1 MPSVTRI
8 SALSA
13 LSLALL
19 AAPTAA
25 QDLETLR
32 PVAGQSAS
40 EPLPVETLL
49 SLSSSVGGETPRW
62 APEGDRILLG
72 GSNLRL
78 IRAEGGAISELP
90 VPTGGSGHFLASAE
104 PQWSPDGQWISYVSD
119 RSGTPEIWLWSVQGG
134 EAFRITGN
142 GGRLIKGYSW
152 SPDGRRI
159 AFSGNRH
166 GQYDVWTVEVPSGE
180 ARRLT
185 DGPELEVYPAWS
197 PDSESVLYVRLDG
210 EWMDHTIVEV
220 PVDGG
225 EERVIVRDEDFFDY
239 GEGGTFG
246 YPLVSPDGSTVV
258 FPSYRSGWIN
268 YWGVPRSGG
277 EPRPLVAAEADQTEG
292 AWSPGGGGFAYVENH
307 GGTYQLRIAPAGGG
321 EPRVIAAPESGI
333 ISAPQWS
340 PDGSRISYTLETP
353 TRPGDLVV
361 RALASGKSS
370 RLTDS
375 MPMEAIEN
383 RLVMPAKLAFSSGD
397 GLEIPSY
404 LYRPGAG
411 SGDEDRRYPAIVW
424 THGGPTSQWEDSF
437 EPQVQFFVQ
446 RGYVVLL
453 PNVRGS
459 SGYGRA
465 FEEANDGCWGKCDF
479 RDAVAAAEYLRTL
492 PYVDPERIGTTGTS
506 YGGFMS
512 CAAVSFG
519 GETFQA
525 VIAASGYCDR
535 VTFFEDG
542 EFRHLQQLRKEMG
555 RLEEHRDRYLANSPY
570 YHLADARAPV
580 FVLHGEGRYPGSPQ
594 MTEFFRELQRL
605 YKPARYKA
613 YAGENFYVRGFENRM
628 EMLAD
633 MKAFFDFY
641 LLGKD
646 AELPG
651 VGYLE
656 ELEGVSH

>member
-1 MPSVTRI
+1 MNQCRALDLVRI
-8 SALSA
+8 VPTAFCLALATSPASAPLLSA
-13 LSLALL
+13 QS
-19 AAPTAA
+19 P
-25 QDLETLR
+25 
-32 PVAGQSAS
+32 AG
-40 EPLPVETLL
+40 PLPLETLL
-49 SLSSSVGGETPRW
+49 SLSSRTGGDTPRW
-62 APEGDRILLG
+62 SPAGDWILLG
-72 GSNLRL
+72 GSSPRLLRPEDGQ
-78 IRAEGGAISELP
+78 IRELGP
-90 VPTGGSGHFLASAE
+90 STGGSGHFLASTEAR
-104 PQWSPDGQWISYVSD
+104 WSPDGRWISSVSD
-119 RSGTPEIWLWSVQGG
+119 KGGTPEIWLWSVEEG
-134 EAFRITGN
+134 EEIRITGN

-152 SPDGRRI
+152 SPDGGRI

-185 DGPELEVYPAWS
+185 HGPALEVYPSWS
-197 PDSESVLYVRLDG
+197 PDSQSVLFVRLDS

-220 PVDGG
+220 PAAGG
-225 EERVIVRDEDFFDY
+225 EERQIVHDSDFFDY

-246 YPLVSPDGSTVV
+246 HPLLSPDGSAVA

-268 YWGVPRSGG
+268 YWTVSRSGG
-277 EPRPLVAAEADQTEG
+277 EPEPLAAAEADQTDG
-292 AWSPGGGGFAYVENH
+292 AWSPDGGAFAYVENH
-307 GGTYQLRIAPAGGG
+307 GGTYQLRIVSADGG
-321 EPRVIAAPESGI
+321 EPRVVAAPESGVVA
-333 ISAPQWS
+333 APGWS
-340 PDGSRISYTLETP
+340 PDGTRISYTLETP
-353 TRPGDLVV
+353 TRPGDLIVHS
-361 RALASGKSS
+361 LESGEEV

-375 MPMEAIEN
+375 VPVEGVEE
-383 RLVMPAKLAFSSGD
+383 RLVTPTKVEFRSGD
-397 GLEIPSY
+397 GLTIPSY
-404 LYRPGAG
+404 LYRPPEG
-411 SGDEDRRYPAIVW
+411 SGGEEGRHPAIVW

-437 EPQVQFFVQ
+437 EPAIQFFAQ

-459 SGYGRA
+459 SGYGRE

-479 RDAVAAAEYLRTL
+479 ADAVAAAEYLRRL
-492 PYVDPERIGTTGTS
+492 PYVHPERIGTTGTS

-555 RLEEHRDRYLANSPY
+555 RLEEHRDRYLSNSPY
-570 YHLADARAPV
+570 YHIADAQVPV

-613 YAGENFYVRGFENRM
+613 YQGENFYVRGRENTK
-628 EMLAD
+628 EMLSD
-633 MKAFFDFY
+633 MRAFFDFY

-646 AELPG
+646 TPLPG

-656 ELEGVSH
+656 ELDGVSY

>member
-1 MPSVTRI
+1 MPSVPRI
-8 SALSA
+8 SALSI
-13 LSLALL
+13 LSLTLL
-19 AAPTAA
+19 AAPAAAA
-25 QDLETLR
+25 QTA
-32 PVAGQSAS
+32 P
-40 EPLPVETLL
+40 EPLPAETLL
-49 SLSSSVGGETPRW
+49 SLSSAVGGETPRW
-62 APEGDRILLG
+62 APDGDRILLG
-72 GSNLRL
+72 GANLRL

-90 VPTGGSGHFLASAE
+90 VSTGGSGHFLASAE
-104 PQWSPDGQWISYVSD
+104 PRWSPDGRWISYVSD
-119 RSGTPEIWLWSVQGG
+119 RSGTPEIWLWSVEEG
-134 EAFRITGN
+134 EALRLTGN

-159 AFSGNRH
+159 AFAGNRH

-197 PDSESVLYVRLDG
+197 PNSQSVLFVRLDG
-210 EWMDHTIVEV
+210 AWMDHTIVEV
-220 PVDGG
+220 LAGGG
-225 EERVIVRDEDFFDY
+225 EERAIVRDEDFFDY

-246 YPLVSPDGSTVV
+246 YPLVSPDGATVV

-268 YWGVPRSGG
+268 YWSVPRSGG
-277 EPRPLVAAEADQTEG
+277 EPKALASAEADQTEG
-292 AWSPGGGGFAYVENH
+292 AWSPDGAGFLYVENH
-307 GGTYQLRIAPAGGG
+307 GGTYQLRVAPAGGG
-321 EPRVIAAPESGI
+321 EPQVLAAPESGI
-333 ISAPQWS
+333 VGAPQWS
-340 PDGSRISYTLETP
+340 PDGGRISYTLETP
-353 TRPGDLVV
+353 TRPGDLFVHD
-361 RALASGKSS
+361 LAAGKSS

-375 MPMEAIEN
+375 VPTEAIES
-383 RLVMPAKLAFSSGD
+383 RLVIPGKVAFSSGD

-404 LYRPGAG
+404 LYRPAADG
-411 SGDEDRRYPAIVW
+411 RHPAIVW

-437 EPQVQFFVQ
+437 EPAIQFFVQ

-479 RDAVAAAEYLRTL
+479 ADAVAAAEYLRTL
-492 PYVDPERIGTTGTS
+492 PFVHPERIGTTGTS

-535 VTFFEDG
+535 VTFFDDG

-570 YHLADARAPV
+570 YHLAAAQAPV

-613 YAGENFYVRGFENRM
+613 YPGENFYVRGFDNRI

-641 LLGKD
+641 LLGKNV
-646 AELPG
+646 ALPG

>member
-1 MPSVTRI
+1 MPPVTRI

-19 AAPTAA
+19 ATPTGA
-25 QDLETLR
+25 QDPENLR

-49 SLSSSVGGETPRW
+49 SLSSAVGGETPRW

-90 VPTGGSGHFLASAE
+90 VSTGGSGHFLASAE

-119 RSGTPEIWLWSVQGG
+119 RSGTPEIWLWSLAGG

-197 PDSESVLYVRLDG
+197 PDSGSLLFVRLDG
-210 EWMDHTIVEV
+210 EWMDHEVVEV
-220 PVDGG
+220 PADGG

-239 GEGGTFG
+239 GEGGAFG

-307 GGTYQLRIAPAGGG
+307 GGTYELRIAPAGGG

-333 ISAPQWS
+333 IAAPQWS
-340 PDGSRISYTLETP
+340 PDGTRLSYTLETP

-361 RALASGKSS
+361 HALASGKSS

-375 MPMEAIEN
+375 MPVEAIGK
-383 RLVMPAKLAFSSGD
+383 RLVMPGKLAFSSGD
-397 GLEIPSY
+397 GLTIPSY
-404 LYRPGAG
+404 LYRPRRRVGRRRSPL
-411 SGDEDRRYPAIVW
+411 SGDRLDPRRTHVAMGGQLRARHPVLRSAGLRGAAAQRARKLRVWPRVRGGQRRLLGQVRLRGCGGGRGVPPNPPVRRPGAHRNHRNQLRRVHVVCGGELRRRDLPGRDRGVRLLRPGHLLRGRRIPPPAAVAQ
-424 THGGPTSQWEDSF
+424 GDGAARGAPGPLPRELS
-437 EPQVQFFVQ
+437 
-446 RGYVVLL
+446 LL
-453 PNVRGS
+453 PPRRCPGTCLRAPRRGTL
-459 SGYGRA
+459 SGLTADDRILPG
-465 FEEANDGCWGKCDF
+465 
-479 RDAVAAAEYLRTL
+479 AAAPLQARPLQGLR
-492 PYVDPERIGTTGTS
+492 R
-506 YGGFMS
+506 
-512 CAAVSFG
+512 
-519 GETFQA
+519 
-525 VIAASGYCDR
+525 
-535 VTFFEDG
+535 
-542 EFRHLQQLRKEMG
+542 
-555 RLEEHRDRYLANSPY
+555 
-570 YHLADARAPV
+570 
-580 FVLHGEGRYPGSPQ
+580 
-594 MTEFFRELQRL
+594 RELLRQGLRETGWRCS
-605 YKPARYKA
+605 PI
-613 YAGENFYVRGFENRM
+613 
-628 EMLAD
+628 
-633 MKAFFDFY
+633 
-641 LLGKD
+641 
-646 AELPG
+646 
-651 VGYLE
+651 
-656 ELEGVSH
+656 

>member
-1 MPSVTRI
+1 MQLRL
-8 SALSA
+8 AK
-13 LSLALL
+13 SLAFAALL
-19 AAPTAA
+19 PAAPTASAAASAAA
-25 QDLETLR
+25 QDGAL
-32 PVAGQSAS
+32 

-49 SLSSSVGGETPRW
+49 SLSSAVGGETPRW
-62 APEGDRILLG
+62 APSGDRILVG
-72 GSNLRL
+72 GANLRL
-78 IRAEGGAISELP
+78 IDAETGATRDLP
-90 VPTGGSGHFLASAE
+90 VSTGGSGHFLASAE
-104 PQWSPDGQWISYVSD
+104 PRWSPDGQWISYISD
-119 RSGTPEIWLWSVQGG
+119 RSGTPEIWLWSTHKG
-134 EAFRITGN
+134 ASRRLTGN
-142 GGRLIKGYSW
+142 GGRLIKGASW
-152 SPDGRRI
+152 SRDGRRI
-159 AFSGNRH
+159 AFAGNRH

-185 DGPELEVYPAWS
+185 DGPELEVYPTWS
-197 PDSESVLYVRLDG
+197 SDSRSVLFVRLDAD
-210 EWMDHTIVEV
+210 WMDHTVVEV
-220 PVDGG
+220 PAGGG

-246 YPLVSPDGSTVV
+246 YPLISPDGSTVV

-268 YWGVPRSGG
+268 YWTVPRSGG
-277 EPRPLVAAEADQTEG
+277 EPAPLAAAAADQTGG
-292 AWSPGGGGFAYVENH
+292 AWSPGGEEFAYVENH
-307 GGTYQLRIAPAGGG
+307 GGSYQLTIAPADGG
-321 EPRVIAAPESGI
+321 EPRVIAAPGSGI
-333 ISAPQWS
+333 LGSPQWS
-340 PDGSRISYTLETP
+340 PDGSRISTTLETP

-361 RALASGKSS
+361 HDLTSGTSS

-375 MPMEAIEN
+375 APMEAIER
-383 RLVMPAKLAFSSGD
+383 RLVVPRKVEFASGD
-397 GLEIPSY
+397 GLVIPSY
-404 LYRPGAG
+404 LYRPDAG
-411 SGDEDRRYPAIVW
+411 RGGGDRRHPAIVW

-437 EPQVQFFVQ
+437 EPAIQFFAQ

-479 RDAVAAAEYLRTL
+479 ADAVAAAEYLRTL
-492 PYVDPERIGTTGTS
+492 PFVDPESIGTTGTS

-555 RLEEHRDRYLANSPY
+555 GLEEHRDRYLANSPY
-570 YHLADARAPV
+570 YHLANARAPV

-613 YAGENFYVRGFENRM
+613 YAGENFYVRSFGNTL
-628 EMLAD
+628 EMLGD

-641 LLGKD
+641 LLGRD
-646 AELPG
+646 VDLPGVAVLEELPG
-651 VGYLE
+651 V
-656 ELEGVSH
+656 SH

>member
-1 MPSVTRI
+1 MPRLPKSI
-8 SALSA
+8 ALSA
-13 LSLALL
+13 LLSTVL

-25 QDLETLR
+25 QNA
-32 PVAGQSAS
+32 PQ
-40 EPLPVETLL
+40 PLPVETLL
-49 SLSSSVGGETPRW
+49 SLSSAVGGETPRW
-62 APEGDRILLG
+62 APDGERILLG
-72 GSNLRL
+72 GPNLRL

-90 VPTGGSGHFLASAE
+90 VSTGGSGHFLASAE
-104 PQWSPDGQWISYVSD
+104 PQWSPDGRWISYVSD
-119 RSGTPEIWLWSVQGG
+119 RSGTPEIWLWSVEGG
-134 EAFRITGN
+134 EASRLTGN

-159 AFSGNRH
+159 AFAGNRH

-180 ARRLT
+180 TRRLT
-185 DGPELEVYPAWS
+185 DGPALEVYPAWS
-197 PDSESVLYVRLDG
+197 PDSQSVLFVRLDG
-210 EWMDHTIVEV
+210 DWMDHTILEV
-220 PVDGG
+220 PAGGG

-246 YPLVSPDGSTVV
+246 YPLVSPDGATVV

-268 YWGVPRSGG
+268 YWSVPRSGG
-277 EPRPLVAAEADQTEG
+277 EPTPLAAAAADQTEG
-292 AWSPGGGGFAYVENH
+292 VWSPDGSGFAYVENH
-307 GGTYQLRIAPAGGG
+307 GGTYQLRVAPADGG
-321 EPRVIAAPESGI
+321 EPRVIAAPDSGI
-333 ISAPQWS
+333 VGSPQWS
-340 PDGSRISYTLETP
+340 PDGGRIATTLETP

-361 RALASGKSS
+361 HTLASGTSS

-375 MPMEAIEN
+375 VPMEGVAS
-383 RLVMPAKLAFSSGD
+383 RLVQPGKVSFPSGD

-411 SGDEDRRYPAIVW
+411 WGDEAGRHPAIVW

-437 EPQVQFFVQ
+437 EPAIQFFVQ

-479 RDAVAAAEYLRTL
+479 ADAVAAAEYLRTL
-492 PYVDPERIGTTGTS
+492 PYVHPERIGTTGTS

-519 GETFQA
+519 GETFGA

-555 RLEEHRDRYLANSPY
+555 RLAEHRDRYLANSPY
-570 YHLADARAPV
+570 YHLADAQAPV

-613 YAGENFYVRGFENRM
+613 YPGENFYVRGFDNRI
-628 EMLAD
+628 EMLTD

-641 LLGKD
+641 LLGRNVD
-646 AELPG
+646 LPG

>member
-1 MPSVTRI
+1 MLSVTRI
-8 SALSA
+8 SALAA
-13 LSLALL
+13 LSLAF
-19 AAPTAA
+19 AAPS
-25 QDLETLR
+25 
-32 PVAGQSAS
+32 AGQNSH

-49 SLSSSVGGETPRW
+49 SLSSAVGGETPRW
-62 APEGDRILLG
+62 APDGERILLG

-78 IRAEGGAISELP
+78 IRAEGGAISDLP
-90 VPTGGSGHFLASAE
+90 VSTGGSGHFLASAE
-104 PQWSPDGQWISYVSD
+104 PRWSPDGRWISYVSD
-119 RSGTPEIWLWSVQGG
+119 RSGTPEIWLWSVEKG
-134 EAFRITGN
+134 EASRLTGN

-152 SPDGRRI
+152 SPDARRI
-159 AFSGNRH
+159 AFAGNRH
-166 GQYDVWTVEVPSGE
+166 GQYDVWTVEVPSGQ

-185 DGPELEVYPAWS
+185 DGPELEVYPIWS
-197 PDSESVLYVRLDG
+197 PDSGSVLFVRLDG
-210 EWMDHTIVEV
+210 AWMDHTIVEV
-220 PVDGG
+220 PAGGG

-246 YPLVSPDGSTVV
+246 YPLVSPDGATVV

-268 YWGVPRSGG
+268 YWSVPRSGG
-277 EPRPLVAAEADQTEG
+277 EPTPLAAAEADQTEG
-292 AWSPGGGGFAYVENH
+292 AWSPDGSGFAYVENH
-307 GGTYQLRIAPAGGG
+307 GGTYQLRVAPAGGG
-321 EPRVIAAPESGI
+321 EPRVIAAPDSGI
-333 ISAPQWS
+333 IGAPQWS
-340 PDGSRISYTLETP
+340 PDGGRIATTVETP

-361 RALASGKSS
+361 HDLASGKPS

-375 MPMEAIEN
+375 VAMEAIEG
-383 RLVMPAKLAFSSGD
+383 RLVMPGKVEFQSGD
-397 GLEIPSY
+397 GLTIPSY
-404 LYRPGAG
+404 LYRPTAG
-411 SGDEDRRYPAIVW
+411 WGDGDGRHPAIVW

-437 EPQVQFFVQ
+437 EPAIQFFVQ

-459 SGYGRA
+459 SGYGRT

-479 RDAVAAAEYLRTL
+479 ADAVAAAEYLRTL
-492 PYVDPERIGTTGTS
+492 PYVHPGRIGTTGTS

-519 GETFQA
+519 GETFGA

-555 RLEEHRDRYLANSPY
+555 RLEDHRDRYLANSPY
-570 YHLADARAPV
+570 YHLSGAQAPV

-613 YAGENFYVRGFENRM
+613 YPGENFYVRGFENTKQ
-628 EMLAD
+628 MLAD

-641 LLGKD
+641 LLGRD
-646 AELPG
+646 VELPG

>member
-1 MPSVTRI
+1 MRRPARNILGIVPI
-8 SALSA
+8 LCC
-13 LSLALL
+13 LALTSSTRL
-19 AAPTAA
+19 MPPSPA
-25 QDLETLR
+25 
-32 PVAGQSAS
+32 QSAS
-40 EPLPVETLL
+40 GPLPVEALL
-49 SLSSSVGGETPRW
+49 SLTSTVGGETPRW
-62 APEGDRILLG
+62 APGGDWILLG

-78 IRAEGGAISELP
+78 IRPEGGALSELP
-90 VPTGGSGHFLASAE
+90 VSTGGSGHFLASAE
-104 PQWSPDGQWISYVSD
+104 PRWSPDGRWISYVSD
-119 RSGTPEIWLWSVQGG
+119 KGGTPEIWLWSPRDG
-134 EAFRITGN
+134 EEIRITGN

-197 PDSESVLYVRLDG
+197 PDSRSVLFVRLDG
-210 EWMDHTIVEV
+210 AWMDHTIVEV
-220 PVDGG
+220 PAQGG
-225 EERVIVRDEDFFDY
+225 EERVIVEDRDFFDY

-246 YPLVSPDGSTVV
+246 YPLVSPDGATVV

-268 YWGVPRSGG
+268 YWSVPRSGG
-277 EPRPLVAAEADQTEG
+277 EPRPLAPASADQTEG
-292 AWSPGGGGFAYVENH
+292 VWSPGGEGFAYVENH
-307 GGTYQLRIAPAGGG
+307 GGTYQLRIAGAEGG
-321 EPRVIAAPESGI
+321 ESRVASDPESGVI
-333 ISAPQWS
+333 GAPQWS

-353 TRPGDLVV
+353 TRPGDLIVHS
-361 RALASGKSS
+361 LESGKESK
-370 RLTDS
+370 LTDS
-375 MPMEAIEN
+375 TPIEGVEN
-383 RLVMPAKLAFSSGD
+383 RLIAPTKVEFRSGD
-397 GLEIPSY
+397 GLTIPSY
-404 LYRPGAG
+404 LYRPPAG
-411 SGDEDRRYPAIVW
+411 SGDSDGGHPAIVW
-424 THGGPTSQWEDSF
+424 THGGPTSQWEDTF
-437 EPQVQFFVQ
+437 EPAIQFFAQ

-459 SGYGRA
+459 SGYGRD

-479 RDAVAAAEYLRTL
+479 ADAVAAAGYLRTL
-492 PYVDPERIGTTGTS
+492 PFVDPQRIGTTGTS

-525 VIAASGYCDR
+525 VVAASGYCDR

-555 RLEEHRDRYLANSPY
+555 RLDEYRDRYLANSPY
-570 YHLADARAPV
+570 YHIADARVPV

-594 MTEFFRELQRL
+594 MTDFFRELQRL

-613 YAGENFYVRGFENRM
+613 YPGENFYVSGFENRL

-633 MKAFFDFY
+633 MRAFFDFY

-646 AELPG
+646 TELPG

-656 ELEGVSH
+656 ELEGVSY

>member
-1 MPSVTRI
+1 MPSVTTI
-8 SALSA
+8 SALSI
-13 LSLALL
+13 LSLTLL

-25 QDLETLR
+25 Q
-32 PVAGQSAS
+32 PAP
-40 EPLPVETLL
+40 EPLPAETLL
-49 SLSSSVGGETPRW
+49 SLSSAVGGETPRW
-62 APEGDRILLG
+62 APDGDRILLG
-72 GSNLRL
+72 GANLRL
-78 IRAEGGAISELP
+78 IRAAGGAVSELP
-90 VPTGGSGHFLASAE
+90 VSTGGSGHFLASAE
-104 PQWSPDGQWISYVSD
+104 PRWSPDGRWISYISD
-119 RSGTPEIWLWSVQGG
+119 RSGTPEIWLWSVEEG
-134 EAFRITGN
+134 EALRLTGN

-159 AFSGNRH
+159 AFAGNRH

-197 PDSESVLYVRLDG
+197 PDSQSVLFVRLDG
-210 EWMDHTIVEV
+210 AWMDHTIVEV
-220 PVDGG
+220 LAGGG
-225 EERVIVRDEDFFDY
+225 EERVIARDEDFFDY

-246 YPLVSPDGSTVV
+246 YPLVSPDGATVV

-268 YWGVPRSGG
+268 YWRVPRSGG
-277 EPRPLVAAEADQTEG
+277 EPAPLAAAEADQTEG
-292 AWSPGGGGFAYVENH
+292 AWSPDGAGFLYVENH
-307 GGTYQLRIAPAGGG
+307 GGTYQLRVAPSGGG
-321 EPRVIAAPESGI
+321 EPQVIAAPASGI
-333 ISAPQWS
+333 VGAPQWS
-340 PDGSRISYTLETP
+340 PDAGRISYTLETP
-353 TRPGDLVV
+353 TRPGDLFVHD
-361 RALASGKSS
+361 LAAGKSS

-375 MPMEAIEN
+375 VPLDAIER
-383 RLVMPAKLAFSSGD
+383 RLVIPGKVAFSSGD

-404 LYRPGAG
+404 LYRPAADG
-411 SGDEDRRYPAIVW
+411 RHPAIVW

-437 EPQVQFFVQ
+437 EPAIQFFVQ

-479 RDAVAAAEYLRTL
+479 ADAVAAADYLRTL
-492 PYVDPERIGTTGTS
+492 PFVHPARIGTTGTS

-570 YHLADARAPV
+570 YHLAAAQAPV

-605 YKPARYKA
+605 YKPARYKS
-613 YAGENFYVRGFENRM
+613 YPGENFYVRGFDNRI

-646 AELPG
+646 VDLPG

>member
-321 EPRVIAAPESGI
+321 EPHVLAAPESGI

-383 RLVMPAKLAFSSGD
+383 RLVMPGKLAFPSGD

-411 SGDEDRRYPAIVW
+411 SGRRRSPLSGDRLDPRR
-424 THGGPTSQWEDSF
+424 THVAMGG
-437 EPQVQFFVQ
+437 
-446 RGYVVLL
+446 
-453 PNVRGS
+453 
-459 SGYGRA
+459 
-465 FEEANDGCWGKCDF
+465 
-479 RDAVAAAEYLRTL
+479 
-492 PYVDPERIGTTGTS
+492 
-506 YGGFMS
+506 
-512 CAAVSFG
+512 
-519 GETFQA
+519 
-525 VIAASGYCDR
+525 
-535 VTFFEDG
+535 
-542 EFRHLQQLRKEMG
+542 QLR
-555 RLEEHRDRYLANSPY
+555 
-570 YHLADARAPV
+570 ARRSSSSFSVATWYCCPTCAEAP
-580 FVLHGEGRYPGSPQ
+580 GMAARSRRPTTAAGASATSRMRWRPRSTSEPSRTSTRSASEPPEPATEGSCR
-594 MTEFFRELQRL
+594 
-605 YKPARYKA
+605 
-613 YAGENFYVRGFENRM
+613 VRR
-628 EMLAD
+628 
-633 MKAFFDFY
+633 
-641 LLGKD
+641 
-646 AELPG
+646 
-651 VGYLE
+651 
-656 ELEGVSH
+656 

>member
-1 MPSVTRI
+1 M
-8 SALSA
+8 
-13 LSLALL
+13 
-19 AAPTAA
+19 
-25 QDLETLR
+25 
-32 PVAGQSAS
+32 
-40 EPLPVETLL
+40 
-49 SLSSSVGGETPRW
+49 
-62 APEGDRILLG
+62 
-72 GSNLRL
+72 
-78 IRAEGGAISELP
+78 
-90 VPTGGSGHFLASAE
+90 
-104 PQWSPDGQWISYVSD
+104 
-119 RSGTPEIWLWSVQGG
+119 
-134 EAFRITGN
+134 
-142 GGRLIKGYSW
+142 
-152 SPDGRRI
+152 
-159 AFSGNRH
+159 
-166 GQYDVWTVEVPSGE
+166 
-180 ARRLT
+180 
-185 DGPELEVYPAWS
+185 
-197 PDSESVLYVRLDG
+197 
-210 EWMDHTIVEV
+210 
-220 PVDGG
+220 
-225 EERVIVRDEDFFDY
+225 
-239 GEGGTFG
+239 
-246 YPLVSPDGSTVV
+246 
-258 FPSYRSGWIN
+258 
-268 YWGVPRSGG
+268 
-277 EPRPLVAAEADQTEG
+277 
-292 AWSPGGGGFAYVENH
+292 
-307 GGTYQLRIAPAGGG
+307 
-321 EPRVIAAPESGI
+321 
-333 ISAPQWS
+333 
-340 PDGSRISYTLETP
+340 
-353 TRPGDLVV
+353 
-361 RALASGKSS
+361 
-370 RLTDS
+370 
-375 MPMEAIEN
+375 
-383 RLVMPAKLAFSSGD
+383 
-397 GLEIPSY
+397 
-404 LYRPGAG
+404 
-411 SGDEDRRYPAIVW
+411 
-424 THGGPTSQWEDSF
+424 
-437 EPQVQFFVQ
+437 
-446 RGYVVLL
+446 VLL

-479 RDAVAAAEYLRTL
+479 ADAVAAAEYLRTL

>member
-1 MPSVTRI
+1 MPSVPRI
-8 SALSA
+8 TALSI
-13 LSLALL
+13 LSLTLL
-19 AAPTAA
+19 TAPTAA
-25 QDLETLR
+25 QTA
-32 PVAGQSAS
+32 P
-40 EPLPVETLL
+40 EPLPAETLL
-49 SLSSSVGGETPRW
+49 SLSSAVGGETPRW
-62 APEGDRILLG
+62 APDGDRILLG
-72 GSNLRL
+72 GANLRL
-78 IRAEGGAISELP
+78 IRAAGGAISELP
-90 VPTGGSGHFLASAE
+90 VSTGGSGHFLASAE
-104 PQWSPDGQWISYVSD
+104 PRWSPDGRWISYVSD
-119 RSGTPEIWLWSVQGG
+119 RSGTPEIWLWSVEEG
-134 EAFRITGN
+134 EALRLTGN

-159 AFSGNRH
+159 AFAGNRH
-166 GQYDVWTVEVPSGE
+166 GQYDVWTVEVPSGK

-197 PDSESVLYVRLDG
+197 PDSQSVLFVRLDG
-210 EWMDHTIVEV
+210 AWMDHTIVEV
-220 PVDGG
+220 LAGGG
-225 EERVIVRDEDFFDY
+225 EERVIARDEDFFDY

-246 YPLVSPDGSTVV
+246 YPLVSPDGATVV

-268 YWGVPRSGG
+268 YWKVSRSGG
-277 EPRPLVAAEADQTEG
+277 EPRPLASAEADQTEG
-292 AWSPGGGGFAYVENH
+292 AWSPDGAGFLYVENH
-307 GGTYQLRIAPAGGG
+307 GGTYQLRVAPAGGG
-321 EPRVIAAPESGI
+321 EPQVIAAPASGI
-333 ISAPQWS
+333 VGAPQWS
-340 PDGSRISYTLETP
+340 PDGGRISYTLETP
-353 TRPGDLVV
+353 TRPGDLFVHD
-361 RALASGKSS
+361 LAAGKSS

-375 MPMEAIEN
+375 VPLDAIER
-383 RLVMPAKLAFSSGD
+383 RLVIPGKVAFSSGD

-404 LYRPGAG
+404 LYRPAADG
-411 SGDEDRRYPAIVW
+411 RHPAIVW

-437 EPQVQFFVQ
+437 EPAIQFFVQ

-479 RDAVAAAEYLRTL
+479 ADAVAAADYLRTL
-492 PYVDPERIGTTGTS
+492 PFVHPERIGTTGTS

-570 YHLADARAPV
+570 YHLAAAQAPV

-613 YAGENFYVRGFENRM
+613 YPGENFYVRGFDNRI

-641 LLGKD
+641 LLGKNV
-646 AELPG
+646 ALPG